1 MLMKRLERELKPRM
15 ALKAIVLALNTLLM
29 MKNSRIKSQ
38 KMIRAPLNPKLN
50 KLKDG

>member
-1 MLMKRLERELKPRM
+1 MKRSERELKLRM
-15 ALKAIVLALNTLLM
+15 VSKAIVLALNTLLM

-38 KMIRAPLNPKLN
+38 KVIRAPLNPKLN